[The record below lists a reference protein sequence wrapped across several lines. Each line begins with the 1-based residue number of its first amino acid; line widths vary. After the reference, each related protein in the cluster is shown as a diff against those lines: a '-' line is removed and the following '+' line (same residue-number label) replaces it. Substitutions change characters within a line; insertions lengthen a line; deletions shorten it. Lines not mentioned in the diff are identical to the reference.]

1 MGNCASGRNP
11 GNVASNARAE
21 AECRERFTVL
31 FEEKYAH
38 YFEFIGGR
46 TSSKGRARLRC
57 RFCGHEFE
65 RTGGFAVI
73 GSNIYCPHCHVH
85 RDDAVTAPTDG
96 RLVQHLTE
104 MYESGMKASEI
115 AAATGVQDRFVR
127 RLLKE
132 GGVEFDTNRYIKR
145 AAEQRKMQRKMQ
157 REASQEAR
165 RAVLS
170 AFDELSHEIR
180 DDGTLKALKA
190 ATGRV
195 ERECRCFGNTAEF
208 IERFAPTWATCGHC
222 GKDYLFF
229 PSWTRYG
236 RKKPGTYCS
245 RRCSTK
251 ANKANTNIGHRLRK
265 YGSGDTPRDCIKLD
279 KVIERDNGICYICGC
294 RTTKEDHYYSRGW
307 FTIGDSYPTIDHV
320 VPLARGGTHTW
331 DNVRLACHRCN
342 SEKRD
347 SVA

>member
-1 MGNCASGRNP
+1 MGCSSASGRNA
-11 GNVASNARAE
+11 GNVAWNENEERK
-21 AECRERFTVL
+21 CRDRFMAIFNER
-31 FEEKYAH
+31 YAH
-38 YFEFIGGR
+38 YFEFLGGR
-46 TSSKGRARLRC
+46 TSCKGKARLRC

-65 RTGGFAVI
+65 KNGQFAQI

-132 GGVEFDTNRYIKR
+132 SGIEFDTNKYRK
-145 AAEQRKMQRKMQ
+145 AAKVERKSRL
-157 REASQEAR
+157 EASREAR

-170 AFDELSHEIR
+170 AFGELSREIR
-180 DDGTLKALKA
+180 EDGTLGSLKV
-190 ATGRV
+190 ATSRV
-195 ERECRCFGNTAEF
+195 EHDCRCFAKTAEF
-208 IERFAPTWATCGHC
+208 IERFAPTWAVCGHC
-222 GKDYLFF
+222 GKEYLFF

-236 RKKPGTYCS
+236 RKKPGPYCS
-245 RRCSTK
+245 RRCSIK
-251 ANKANTNIGHRLRK
+251 ANRTNTNIGHRLRK
-265 YGSGDTPRDCIKLD
+265 YGSGDKPRDSIKLD
-279 KVIERDNGICYICGC
+279 EVIERDNGICYICGC
-294 RTTKEDHYYSRGW
+294 RTTKDDHYYSRGW

-320 VPLARGGTHTW
+320 IPLARGGTHTW

-342 SEKRD
+342 SEKSD

>member
-21 AECRERFTVL
+21 AECRERFMAM

-46 TSSKGRARLRC
+46 TSSKGMALLRC
-57 RFCGHEFE
+57 RLCGHEFDKP
-65 RTGGFAVI
+65 GSFAVI

-132 GGVEFDTNRYIKR
+132 GGVEFDTNKYRK
-145 AAEQRKMQRKMQ
+145 AAKVERKARL
-157 REASQEAR
+157 EASQEAR

-170 AFDELSHEIR
+170 AFEELSHEIR

-195 ERECRCFGNTAEF
+195 ERECRRFGRTAEF
-208 IERFAPTWATCGHC
+208 IERYAPTWAACGHC
-222 GKDYLFF
+222 GEDYLFF
-229 PSWTRYG
+229 PSMEKYG
-236 RKKPGTYCS
+236 RKKPGPYCS
-245 RRCSTK
+245 HRCK
-251 ANKANTNIGHRLRK
+251 ARHNKTNSSVSHRLRK
-265 YGSGDTPRDCIKLD
+265 YGSEGKPRDSIKLD
-279 KVIERDNGICYICGC
+279 EVIERDNGICYICGC
-294 RTTKEDHYYSRGW
+294 ETSRDDHHYRHGW

-320 VPLARGGTHTW
+320 IPLAKGGTHTW
-331 DNVRLACHRCN
+331 DNVRLACRRCN

-347 SVA
+347 TVPIGE

>member
-1 MGNCASGRNP
+1 MRSAASGRNP
-11 GNVASNARAE
+11 GNVAWNENEERKCRARFMAIFN
-21 AECRERFTVL
+21 ER
-31 FEEKYAH
+31 YAH
-38 YFEFIGGR
+38 YFEFLGGR
-46 TSSKGRARLRC
+46 TSCKGKARLRC
-57 RFCGHEFE
+57 KVCGHEFE
-65 RTGGFAVI
+65 KNGQFAQI

-85 RDDAVTAPTDG
+85 RDDDVTAPTDG

-132 GGVEFDTNRYIKR
+132 GGVEFDTNKYRK
-145 AAEQRKMQRKMQ
+145 AAKVERKSRL
-157 REASQEAR
+157 EASREAR

-170 AFDELSHEIR
+170 AFEELSHEIR
-180 DDGTLKALKA
+180 DDGTLNALKA

-195 ERECRCFGNTAEF
+195 GHDCRCFGNTAEF

-222 GKDYLFF
+222 EKEYLFF

-265 YGSGDTPRDCIKLD
+265 YGSGDKPRDCIKLD
-279 KVIERDNGICYICGC
+279 EVIERDNGICYICGC
-294 RTTKEDHYYSRGW
+294 RTTKEDHHYRHGW

-320 VPLARGGTHTW
+320 IPLAKGGTHTW
-331 DNVRLACHRCN
+331 DNVRLACRRCN

>member
-1 MGNCASGRNP
+1 MSSASGRNP

-21 AECRERFTVL
+21 AECRERFMAM
-31 FEEKYAH
+31 FEERYAH

-57 RFCGHEFE
+57 RFCGHEFDKP
-65 RTGGFAVI
+65 GGFAVI

-132 GGVEFDTNRYIKR
+132 NGVEFDTNRYIKR
-145 AAEQRKMQRKMQ
+145 AAEQRKIKRKMQ
-157 REASQEAR
+157 REALQEAR

-170 AFDELSHEIR
+170 DFDELSHEIR
-180 DDGTLKALKA
+180 EDGTLKALKA
-190 ATGRV
+190 ATDRV
-195 ERECRCFGNTAEF
+195 GHDCRCFGKTAEF
-208 IERFAPTWATCGHC
+208 IGRFAPTWATCEHC

-229 PSWTRYG
+229 PSMEKYG
-236 RKKPGTYCS
+236 RKTPPLYCS
-245 RRCSTK
+245 LRCSRKENRATS
-251 ANKANTNIGHRLRK
+251 NIHERLRK
-265 YGSGDTPRDCIKLD
+265 HGSGDKPRDSIKLD
-279 KVIERDNGICYICGC
+279 EVIERDNGICYICGC
-294 RTTKEDHYYSRGW
+294 ETTKEDHYYSRGW
-307 FTIGDSYPTIDHV
+307 FTCGSRYPTIDHV
-320 VPLARGGTHTW
+320 VPIAHGGTHTW
-331 DNVRLACHRCN
+331 DNVRLACHKCN
-342 SEKRD
+342 REKRD
-347 SVA
+347 AVA

>member
-1 MGNCASGRNP
+1 MGCSSASGRNA
-11 GNVASNARAE
+11 GNVAWNENEERK
-21 AECRERFTVL
+21 CRDRFMAIFNER
-31 FEEKYAH
+31 YAH
-38 YFEFIGGR
+38 HFEFLGGR
-46 TSSKGRARLRC
+46 TSCKGKARLRC
-57 RFCGHEFE
+57 KVCGHEFE
-65 RTGGFAVI
+65 KNGQFAQI

-132 GGVEFDTNRYIKR
+132 GGVEFDTNKYRK
-145 AAEQRKMQRKMQ
+145 AAKVERKSRL
-157 REASQEAR
+157 EASREAR

-170 AFDELSHEIR
+170 AFEELSHEIR
-180 DDGTLKALKA
+180 DDGTLNALKA

-195 ERECRCFGNTAEF
+195 GHDCRCFGNTAEF

-222 GKDYLFF
+222 EKEYLFF

-265 YGSGDTPRDCIKLD
+265 YGSGDKPRDCIKLD
-279 KVIERDNGICYICGC
+279 EVIERDNGICYICGC
-294 RTTKEDHYYSRGW
+294 RTTKEDHHYRHGW

-320 VPLARGGTHTW
+320 IPLAKGGTHTW
-331 DNVRLACHRCN
+331 DNVRLACRRCN